1 MDIYD
6 KIPKPLNFN
15 PLKHHLGYIRSFTSR
30 CSLLDENRIL
40 SDIIPLLKH
49 IGSSVADI
57 YTGNLGPESISS
69 EILLIMKQ
77 KDLTDEDEFINWIN
91 QSKKG
96 YRKCILSDLS
106 VWILKYLDNN
116 PRYLHF
122 FPGRNI
128 EKTVRSRGNSLKTAM
143 LFDILYDK
151 GDILLTDLNDVRR
164 MLALSPVRNIEAASG
179 IISDIRLLQSANN
192 SK

>member
-1 MDIYD
+1 MVIHD
-6 KIPKPLNFN
+6 KIPQPLNFN

-30 CSLLDENRIL
+30 CSLLDENRII

-49 IGSSVADI
+49 IGTSVADI
-57 YTGNLGPESISS
+57 YTGNLGPEKISG
-69 EILLIMKQ
+69 EILLIMQ
-77 KDLTDEDEFINWIN
+77 KNNLHDKDAFNSWISR
-91 QSKKG
+91 SKTG
-96 YRKCILSDLS
+96 YRKSILSDS
-106 VWILKYLDNN
+106 SAWILKYLDNN

-128 EKTVRSRGNSLKTAM
+128 EKTVRSRGNSLKTAI

-151 GDILLTDLNDVRR
+151 GVILLADLNDVRR